1 MRRIAVVTST
11 QWSRGH
17 PDDVSLFVAMPRFGL
32 QPEPRVWSDPNVP
45 WERHDAILVRTPWDY
60 FRRWPEFSAW
70 LDRIG
75 SLDVPVIN
83 PVPLLRWNADKR
95 YLLALEAAG
104 VAVVPTRFVEAGRI
118 MPALE
123 ACGWRDLVVKPTVS
137 GGAWDTLRLKPAEF
151 AARAAEL
158 ELLAR
163 KHTLMLQPY
172 LPEVETDGEWS
183 LVYFGSEFSHAV
195 RKRPRAGDF
204 RVQEKHGGGHERA
217 EPGVELVAQGR
228 AVLAALPG
236 LGFDTCLY
244 ARVDGVVS
252 GGRLLLMELEVLE
265 PQLFLAGAPHAGAS
279 FARLLSSYLVQ
290 RAAATE

>member
-1 MRRIAVVTST
+1 M
-11 QWSRGH
+11 
-17 PDDVSLFVAMPRFGL
+17 
-32 QPEPRVWSDPNVP
+32 
-45 WERHDAILVRTPWDY
+45 
-60 FRRWPEFSAW
+60 
-70 LDRIG
+70 
-75 SLDVPVIN
+75 
-83 PVPLLRWNADKR
+83 
-95 YLLALEAAG
+95 
-104 VAVVPTRFVEAGRI
+104 AVVPTRFVEAGQI

-204 RVQEKHGGGHERA
+204 RVQEKHGGAHERG
-217 EPGVELVAQGR
+217 EPDAGLIAQGR

-265 PQLFLAGAPHAGAS
+265 PQLFLGGAPHAGAN

-290 RAAATE
+290 RAAAT